1 MACDACNDEK
11 GRRTLEGG
19 EDEAEEKAEERR
31 REERRDEEDAEGE
44 SEVEAEAEERRVMAA
59 AVLGLMNDRKITS
72 MFAVEEKKPVGI
84 VHIHDLV
91 RAGFV

>member
-1 MACDACNDEK
+1 M
-11 GRRTLEGG
+11 L
-19 EDEAEEKAEERR
+19 
-31 REERRDEEDAEGE
+31 
-44 SEVEAEAEERRVMAA
+44 AA